1 MGFIKDRISIKNDVT
16 GVSLQDADFWK
27 LLGIDP
33 QSLPSNKLG
42 EATLCICLKYLSECI
57 GKLPIRAYQLTNEKG
72 KEKIFDYYMDYILN
86 IEPNPFMNASTF
98 KSAVE
103 LNRNFYGNAYIY
115 EKVNKGKVQ
124 SLWILPSDEVTV
136 WKDTAGI
143 FGQGS
148 NAIWY
153 VWTDSQNNGKQW
165 KFLSDEIIHLKSS
178 LSWNGITGLSVI
190 DILKNNIEQAKYGQ
204 QYLKNLY
211 QNNMFG
217 DKVILQYTGDL
228 SDATAQKL
236 ATKIESYSTGSTTG
250 KFIPLP
256 VGITATTLAM
266 KLSDA
271 EFSVLNQATALQ
283 IAAAFGIKP
292 NILNNYDKS
301 SYSNSVTQQTD
312 FFVNSLQPI
321 IEQYSQEFTRKL
333 LSSKEKNS
341 NMRLEQDIK
350 TLFKMDPTSQME
362 YLVKGVNNAIFTPN
376 EAREEVGNS
385 YSDSPNANKLMCNG
399 NYISIDQVGQ
409 VNNGGAVKQ

>member
-1 MGFIKDRISIKNDVT
+1 MGFIKDRINIKNDIT
-16 GVSLQDADFWK
+16 GVNLQDKDFWK

-33 QSLPSNKLG
+33 QTLPANKLG
-42 EATLCICLKYLSECI
+42 EATLCTCLKYLSECI
-57 GKLPIRAYQLTNEKG
+57 GKLPIKAYQMSDQKG
-72 KEKIFDYYMDYILN
+72 KEKINNYYTDYVLN
-86 IEPNPFMNASTF
+86 VEPNPFMNAITF
-98 KSAVE
+98 KQTVE

-115 EKVNKGKVQ
+115 IQTKAGKVQ
-124 SLWILPSDEVTV
+124 SLWILPSEDVTV
-136 WKDTAGI
+136 WQDTAGI
-143 FGQGS
+143 FGKDS

-153 VWTDSQNNGKQW
+153 VYTEKERIQHTFAST
-165 KFLSDEIIHLKSS
+165 EIIHLKSS
-178 LSWNGITGLSVI
+178 LSFDGVTGMSI
-190 DILKNNIEQAKYGQ
+190 IEILQNNIDQAKFGQ

-217 DKVILQYTGDL
+217 DKVLLQYTGDL
-228 SDATAQKL
+228 SDDKATKL
-236 ATKIESYSTGSTTG
+236 ASRVENYSTKNATG

-256 VGITATTLAM
+256 VGITASTLAM

-321 IEQYSQEFTRKL
+321 LEQYDQEYMRKL
-333 LSSKEKNS
+333 LSSKEKKS
-341 NMRLEQDIK
+341 GIILEHDTK
-350 TLFKMDPTSQME
+350 TLFKMDPTAQMD
-362 YLVKGVNNAIFTPN
+362 YLVKGVNNAIYTSN
-376 EAREEVGNS
+376 EAREEIGNS
-385 YSDSPNANKLMCNG
+385 YDDSPNANKLMCNG

-409 VNNGGAVKQ
+409 NKNGEVVSK

>member
-1 MGFIKDRISIKNDVT
+1 MGFIKDRISTKNNFSNLTLED
-16 GVSLQDADFWK
+16 SEFWK
-27 LLGIDP
+27 LIGLDS
-33 QSLPSNKLG
+33 QSLSESKLG
-42 EATLCICLKYLSECI
+42 EATLCICLKYLSECV
-57 GKLPIRAYQLTNEKG
+57 GKLPLKAYQQSSKKG
-72 KEKIFDYYMDYILN
+72 KEKINDYYMDYTLN

-115 EKVNKGKVQ
+115 TEMSKGKVKH
-124 SLWILPSDEVTV
+124 LWILPSEEVKL

-143 FGQGS
+143 FGKNT

-153 VWTDSQNNGKQW
+153 VWTDSKNGNKEY
-165 KFLSDEIIHLKSS
+165 KFKSDEIIHLKSS
-178 LSWNGITGLSVI
+178 LSWDGITGLSII
-190 DILKNNIEQAKYGQ
+190 DILKNNIDQAKYGQ
-204 QYLKNLY
+204 QYLKSLY

-228 SDATAQKL
+228 STEKETKMAE
-236 ATKIESYSTGSTTG
+236 KIETFSTKTSTG

-256 VGITATTLAM
+256 LGITATTLAM

-283 IAAAFGIKP
+283 IASAFGIKP

-321 IEQYSQEFTRKL
+321 LEQYSQEFTRKL
-333 LSSKEKNS
+333 LTYSEKNLI
-341 NMRLEQDIK
+341 RLEFDIK
-350 TLFKMDPTSQME
+350 TLFKLDPTAQMD
-362 YLVKGVNNAIFTPN
+362 YLQKGMNNFMISPN
-376 EAREEVGNS
+376 EAREELGYS
-385 YSDSPNANKLMCNG
+385 YCEDENANKLMGNG

-409 VNNGGAVKQ
+409 VEKVVK